1 MVARLTV
8 SEIASMYRTRLASGR
23 SLRRRKS
30 TEERMIVSRLL
41 KSCATPP
48 VNWPIASSLGLSTR
62 RLAFQQRHLR
72 LPQRFR
78 LNNSIDSGA
87 QEIHVPT
94 QKA

>member
-1 MVARLTV
+1 
-8 SEIASMYRTRLASGR
+8 
-23 SLRRRKS
+23 
-30 TEERMIVSRLL
+30 
-41 KSCATPP
+41 
-48 VNWPIASSLGLSTR
+48 LSTR